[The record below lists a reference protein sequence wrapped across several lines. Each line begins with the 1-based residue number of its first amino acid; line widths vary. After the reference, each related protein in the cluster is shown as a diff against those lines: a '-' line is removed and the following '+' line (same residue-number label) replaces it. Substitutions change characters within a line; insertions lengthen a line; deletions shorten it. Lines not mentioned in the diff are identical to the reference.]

1 MTTLAIVET
10 IEVDQVVIDENRTI
24 VEVLPNV
31 SIGVQGP
38 PGEVLPYDMLWA
50 VSKTTLKAIVSA
62 STDFSDFK
70 TRIAAL

>member
-1 MTTLAIVET
+1 MTTLEIVQTTEFEEL
-10 IEVDQVVIDENRTI
+10 IISQQVTTV
-24 VEVLPNV
+24 
-31 SIGVQGP
+31 
-38 PGEVLPYDMLWA
+38 EVLPYDMLWA